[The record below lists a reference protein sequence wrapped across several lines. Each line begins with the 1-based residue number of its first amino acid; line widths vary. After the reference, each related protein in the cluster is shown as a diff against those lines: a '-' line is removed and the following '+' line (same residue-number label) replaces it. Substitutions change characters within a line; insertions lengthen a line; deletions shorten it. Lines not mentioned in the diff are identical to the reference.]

1 MMKYFILLCDGMADL
16 PIPALTNQT
25 PMEAAGKQKMNEL
38 CRSALCGMVNTV
50 PEGVEP
56 GSGPANMSVMGYDP
70 RIYYTGRSPLEALSL
85 GVEMQPTD
93 MIYRM
98 NFVSLSG
105 QSNNYEDL
113 SMLDYSSGEITT
125 GESTELVSS
134 IREAFEADDLHFYPG
149 KSYRHCMVW
158 NHGPAG
164 SVLTPP
170 HDISGEPIADHLP
183 KGDGAERILN
193 MMKASREIL
202 RDHPVNIR
210 RRNLGLNTADSIWL
224 WGQGTKPGMADFYE
238 LFGKKGAV
246 ISAVDLIF
254 GLARGSGLDVIEV
267 DGATGNLDTNFAGK
281 AYAAVEAFRKGYD
294 YVYLHVEAPDEC
306 GHHGDAKGKIEAI
319 ERISK
324 EILETVSDY
333 LEENHIS
340 INEPYRILVLPDHPT
355 PVSTRAHSSDPVPFF
370 LFDSEKKVDSG
381 VSIFCEKEARNTG
394 VFYSSG
400 PELFQRFIQS

>member
-1 MMKYFILLCDGMADL
+1 
-16 PIPALTNQT
+16 
-25 PMEAAGKQKMNEL
+25 
-38 CRSALCGMVNTV
+38 
-50 PEGVEP
+50 
-56 GSGPANMSVMGYDP
+56 
-70 RIYYTGRSPLEALSL
+70 
-85 GVEMQPTD
+85 

-267 DGATGNLDTNFAGK
+267 EGATGNLDTNFAGK
-281 AYAAVEAFRKGYD
+281 AYAAVEAEKDMIMFTCTSKHRMNAD
-294 YVYLHVEAPDEC
+294 IMVTLR
-306 GHHGDAKGKIEAI
+306 
-319 ERISK
+319 ER
-324 EILETVSDY
+324 
-333 LEENHIS
+333 
-340 INEPYRILVLPDHPT
+340 
-355 PVSTRAHSSDPVPFF
+355 
-370 LFDSEKKVDSG
+370 
-381 VSIFCEKEARNTG
+381 
-394 VFYSSG
+394 
-400 PELFQRFIQS
+400 